1 LGSTLKK
8 IQPFDFV
15 PLSPKSCYSTILTK
29 ASKYVKS
36 FSRFLLKNF
45 NEITLSRGD
54 TLVVY
59 WDFERYPLDMAQDFF
74 NIIQKAFPENQVL
87 FVPIEVNMGV
97 IKDGESMGTF

>member
-1 LGSTLKK
+1 MIQK
-8 IQPFDFV
+8 IENDT
-15 PLSPKSCYSTILTK
+15 SPRTVDVSIIP
-29 ASKYVKS
+29 
-36 FSRFLLKNF
+36 RLKNF

-87 FVPIEVNMGV
+87 FVPIEVKMGV